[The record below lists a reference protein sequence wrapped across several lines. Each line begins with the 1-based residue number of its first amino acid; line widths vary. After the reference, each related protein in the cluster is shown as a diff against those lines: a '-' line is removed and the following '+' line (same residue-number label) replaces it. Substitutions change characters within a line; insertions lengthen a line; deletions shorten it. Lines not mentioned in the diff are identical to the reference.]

1 LTELGRGIT
10 GKAKASS
17 LQILREQHSPN
28 VWYRWRRMVL
38 LTRKA

>member
-1 LTELGRGIT
+1 LTKLGRGIT

-28 VWYRWRRMVL
+28 VWY
-38 LTRKA
+38 K